1 MDKISV
7 VQWGTKH
14 GHARGWLERLLESK
28 EIIFHGIYEPDS
40 KRQNQLIESEDKI
53 WKDVKWLKTREEF
66 LNNKNI
72 KIVFIEESNAS
83 SLEALEFCVENNKHV
98 MLDKPAGYNYE
109 KLLKLVEIATAKHL
123 IVEMGY
129 MFRQHDGFSRIAN
142 WSKSGKLGKIFM
154 IRAHMSTNL
163 PEKNP
168 INNEISREGLSKFS
182 GGVLYDLGGHMLDQ
196 ICWILG
202 RPIKVTSFFKN
213 NNSKNKNFIDNAVVI
228 LEFENAMSIIDIAAM
243 ESTPLARRFE
253 VYGSKGSAIM
263 EPFEPAEKIRL
274 CLEET
279 FENFKKGVNTVN
291 INDVPRYHKP
301 FNIFINRVLNNAT
314 PARELNHELLVQET
328 LMRAIGEIDEKI

>member
-1 MDKISV
+1 MEKISV

-28 EIIFHGIYEPDS
+28 EIIFQGIYEPDE
-40 KRQNQLIESEDKI
+40 KRQIQLIESEDKI
-53 WKDVKWLKTREEF
+53 WKDLNWLKTKEEF
-66 LNNKNI
+66 LKNQNI
-72 KIVFIEESNAS
+72 KIVFIEESNAL
-83 SLEALEFCVENNKHV
+83 SLEALEYCVKNNKHV
-98 MLDKPAGYNYE
+98 LLDKPAGYNYE
-109 KLLKLVEIATAKHL
+109 KFLKLVEIATSKNL

-129 MFRQHDGFSRIAN
+129 MFRQHDGFSRIAK

-182 GGVLYDLGGHMLDQ
+182 GGVMYDLGGHMLDQ

-228 LEFENAMSIIDIAAM
+228 LEFKNAMSIIDIAAM
-243 ESTPLARRFE
+243 ETTPPARRFE

-274 CLEET
+274 CLDET
-279 FENFKKGVNTVN
+279 FEDFKKGVNTVS
-291 INDVPRYHKP
+291 IKDVPRYHEP
-301 FNIFINRVLNNAT
+301 FNIFINRVLNNTT
-314 PARELNHELLVQET
+314 PIRESNHEILVQET
-328 LMRAIGEIDEKI
+328 LMRAIGAINEKI